1 MKQTAATRRTAEQLR
16 EKLGY
21 ILLFEIADP
30 RLDLVTLTG
39 CEVSVDRAYARVF
52 VSCEPERYEEVL
64 EALASA
70 RGRIRTLLSRA
81 LDWRIV
87 PSSIS
92 ASTDPP
98 TRPSASRAPSR
109 TSPRRL
115 SSRRTRRATPS
126 SREEPVDDWPDD
138 GDDAADEEGG
148 R

>member
-52 VSCEPERYEEVL
+52 VSCEPGRYEEVL

-87 PSSIS
+87 PELDFRIDR
-92 ASTDPP
+92 STDEAE
-98 TRPSASRAPSR
+98 RIARALENVPE
-109 TSPRRL
+109 TLVVEKDEEGYPL
-115 SSRRTRRATPS
+115 VP
-126 SREEPVDDWPDD
+126 EEPVEDWPDD